1 MANNYDSNY
10 FNNSGNSGNSGSS
23 SSSGS
28 SGNRWLPSFL
38 GGLDRALER
47 QDYRNA
53 GMLDRALERQDY
65 RNAGMLDRAFERH
78 SRCLWD
84 SNAYKVFCIIVA
96 LLVGLGLFWVFTHV
110 NYFLIKDTINGNTAN
125 IKADVNK
132 LIVAGLTPIGVFLGL
147 AGIGMGSKQH

>member
-10 FNNSGNSGNSGSS
+10 FNNSGNSDNSND
-23 SSSGS
+23 

-47 QDYRNA
+47 QDSRNA
-53 GMLDRALERQDY
+53 GMLDRAL
-65 RNAGMLDRAFERH
+65 ERH

-96 LLVGLGLFWVFTHV
+96 LLVGFGLFWVFTHV
-110 NYFLIKDTINGNTAN
+110 EDFLIKDVVSGNTASV
-125 IKADVNK
+125 KADVNK

-147 AGIGMGSKQH
+147 AGIGMSRKQH

>member
-38 GGLDRALER
+38 GG
-47 QDYRNA
+47 
-53 GMLDRALERQDY
+53 LDRALERQDY